1 MATRIL
7 LLVVIVVPAAIAA
20 EPDYDREVKPI
31 LRAHCFR
38 CHGVRKQEADLR
50 LDTAV
55 AALKGSE
62 NGQVIVPSQ
71 PDKSRL
77 LHRVRSRDK
86 ETRMP
91 PEGAAL
97 SAREIATLAAWI
109 GSGAKHPDNEL
120 PESDPTDHWAFRPP
134 VRPAVP
140 GPADSTWIR
149 NPIDAFVATQHRQK
163 GLVHSG
169 PASPAVLLRRATLDL
184 VGLPPTPAEL
194 TAFLSDNRPDRWNHA
209 INRLL
214 QNPRHGERWGRHWMD
229 VWRYSDWYGYQ
240 KQLRNSSRHIWRW
253 RDWIVDSLNADR
265 PYDEMVQQMLAADE
279 LPGATSETLR
289 ATGFLARN
297 YYLFN
302 RNTWL
307 DATIEHTGK
316 AFLGLTINCAR
327 CHDHMFD
334 PVAQKDYYQFR
345 AIFEPHQIR
354 TDPIDGAMDTETRGL
369 SLAYDA
375 KLDTPTYLFERGND
389 KRPDKNHPLAAS
401 VPEFLKVKQTF
412 QVTPV
417 QLPATTYYPGARA
430 SVRRALL
437 SQAEATVALRQKE
450 LASANKAV
458 RSSTTKTKAPPP
470 PTAAP
475 IAGPPF
481 LADDFSAPRP
491 QLWKMTTGKWT
502 WKKSRLVQ
510 SQVADTR
517 QMCSTTKPHPA
528 DFSVTLKLK
537 ILGGKTYHSVGIGF
551 DGVDSDNLLA
561 VYLSAFPKG
570 AKIQFTRVVNGK
582 ATYPTDGQR
591 RLELQRNR
599 DYELRL
605 DVRGQ
610 WLNAWVDGKRQ
621 LVFRL
626 PSRRTGTLS
635 IWTYDSA
642 AEFDSIRAGGLNP
655 KFVLAQT
662 PTAPKTAV
670 VDLQQAR
677 LNQDTSA
684 KRDEAARAAL
694 ASLQA
699 RIAADEV
706 RLSGSPSDQSSA
718 LSLKAARLHRL
729 SVLRKAEADRAANV
743 AEQRRATEIKDNKA
757 LAKARTQRKQL
768 DKQLQQAQ
776 QAVTSKKMDPS
787 YPPLTKTY
795 PSTSTG
801 RRLALARW
809 ITDRRNPLAARVC
822 VNHIWMRHFGS
833 PLVTSVFDFGNN
845 GRRPVF
851 PALLDWLAVELIESG
866 WDMKHLHRLMMTSSA
881 YRMSSSLSPPQSE
894 SRDRDPDNNYLWRMN
909 SKRLESELV
918 RDGVLWVCG
927 GLDTRM
933 GGPELDAGTGL
944 STSRRSIYYRHAPE
958 KMMTFLDI
966 FDSASTHECYRRSE
980 TVVPQQALALVNSR
994 MAIEQSRHLARRLD
1008 QAIGLENTRANNLR
1022 FLETVFM
1029 KILGRGPSEAERTV
1043 CLEFLAG
1050 QALLLAQPKKLT
1062 PFGKGQKISVPP
1074 AAQPHLR
1081 ARENLVLVLLNHN
1094 EFLTIR

>member
-7 LLVVIVVPAAIAA
+7 LLVVTALQPAVAA

-50 LDTAV
+50 LDTAA

-62 NGQVIVPSQ
+62 NGSVIVPRQ

-77 LHRVRSRDK
+77 LHRVRSQDK

-97 SAREIATLAAWI
+97 SAREIATLTAWI
-109 GSGAKHPDNEL
+109 GSGAKHPDDEL

-140 GPADSTWIR
+140 RPTDSAWIR
-149 NPIDAFVATQHRQK
+149 NPIDAFLATQHRQQ
-163 GLVHSG
+163 GLVHSHSA
-169 PASPAVLLRRATLDL
+169 PPAVLLRRAALDL

-194 TAFLSDNRPDRWNHA
+194 TAFLNDQRPDRWDHA

-334 PVAQKDYYQFR
+334 PVAQKDYYRFR

-354 TDPIDGAMDTETRGL
+354 TDPIDGAMDTEKHGL

-401 VPEFLKVKQTF
+401 VPEFLKLQQPF

-450 LASANKAV
+450 LATANKAV
-458 RSSTTKTKAPPP
+458 RSSTTPTKTPPAPG
-470 PTAAP
+470 AAP
-475 IAGPPF
+475 IVGPPF
-481 LADDFSAPRP
+481 LADDFSTPRP
-491 QLWKMTTGKWT
+491 RLWKMTTGKWT
-502 WKKSRLVQ
+502 WKRSRLIQ

-517 QMCSTTKPHPA
+517 QMCSTTEPHPA

-537 ILGGKTYHSVGIGF
+537 IIGGKTYHSVGIGF
-551 DGVDSDNLLA
+551 DGIDADNLLG
-561 VYLSAFPKG
+561 VYLSAFPGG
-570 AKIQFTRVVNGK
+570 AKIQFTRVVNGQ
-582 ATYPTDGQR
+582 ATYPTGGQR
-591 RLELQRNR
+591 PLKLQRNR

-610 WLNAWVDGKRQ
+610 WLNAWIDGKRQ

-626 PSRRTGTLS
+626 PSRRRGTLS
-635 IWTYDSA
+635 IWTYDAA
-642 AEFDSIRAGGLNP
+642 AEFDSIRAGALNA

-662 PTAPKTAV
+662 ATAV

-684 KRDEAARAAL
+684 KQNEAARAAL
-694 ASLQA
+694 TSLRA
-699 RIAADEV
+699 RISADEV
-706 RLSGSPSDQSSA
+706 RLSGSPSDQSPA

-729 SVLRKAEADRAANV
+729 SVLRKAEADLAANV
-743 AEQRRATEIKDNKA
+743 AEQRRATGTKDNKA
-757 LAKARTQRKQL
+757 LAKAKTQRKQL

-776 QAVTSKKMDPS
+776 QAISGKKMDRS

-795 PSTSTG
+795 PATSTG

-851 PALLDWLAVELIESG
+851 PSLLDWLAVELIESG
-866 WDMKHLHRLMMTSSA
+866 WDMKHLHRLMMNSSA
-881 YRMSSSLSPPQSE
+881 YRMSSSPSPPQSE
-894 SRDRDPDNNYLWRMN
+894 TRGRDPDNRYLWRMN

-958 KMMTFLDI
+958 KMMTFLDL
-966 FDSASTHECYRRSE
+966 FDAASTHECYRRDV
-980 TVVPQQALALVNSR
+980 TVVPQQALALINSR
-994 MAIEQSRHLARRLD
+994 MAIEQSRRLARRLD
-1008 QAIGLENTRANNLR
+1008 QAIGLANTPANNLR
-1022 FLETVFM
+1022 YLETVFM
-1029 KILGRGPSEAERTV
+1029 TILGRDPSATERTV

-1050 QALLLAQPKKLT
+1050 QARLLGQPKKLT
-1062 PFGKGQKISVPP
+1062 PFGKGQTISVPP
-1074 AAQPHLR
+1074 ADQPHLR